1 MSFLDGSDIEIIHTN
16 ISTGNIRHALF
27 DFDGTVSL
35 IREGWQGVMIPMMV
49 EILMETPQHE
59 SKEALEALVRN
70 YVGRLTGK
78 QTIYQM
84 IQLCEEIRLRGG
96 EPLPALDYKWQYLER
111 LNHHIKSR
119 IQGLQ
124 SGVLSPQE
132 MMVPGA
138 LAMLQNLSARGVTCY
153 LASGTDEMYVLQEAA
168 SLGITAYFAGIYG
181 AQDDYVNYSKKMVID
196 RILKENELHGHE
208 LVAFGDGYVEIEDAA
223 AAGGITVG
231 VATNEAQRQ
240 GIDAWKRQRL
250 IDAGADIIIPDF
262 CPHQRLIAFLFAEE

>member
-84 IQLCEEIRLRGG
+84 IQLCEEIRLR
-96 EPLPALDYKWQYLER
+96 
-111 LNHHIKSR
+111 
-119 IQGLQ
+119 
-124 SGVLSPQE
+124 
-132 MMVPGA
+132 
-138 LAMLQNLSARGVTCY
+138 
-153 LASGTDEMYVLQEAA
+153 
-168 SLGITAYFAGIYG
+168 
-181 AQDDYVNYSKKMVID
+181 
-196 RILKENELHGHE
+196 
-208 LVAFGDGYVEIEDAA
+208 
-223 AAGGITVG
+223 
-231 VATNEAQRQ
+231 
-240 GIDAWKRQRL
+240 
-250 IDAGADIIIPDF
+250 
-262 CPHQRLIAFLFAEE
+262 